1 MKQAVL
7 ELEWNQRTVVNVILC
22 LHIIVI
28 LFSLCASLRRIIMLQ
43 LRPVV
48 PTAMLDAVGLE

>member
-7 ELEWNQRTVVNVILC
+7 ELEWNQRTAVNVIMC

-28 LFSLCASLRRIIMLQ
+28 LFSLCVSLRHIVMLQ

>member
-1 MKQAVL
+1 MKQAML
-7 ELEWNQRTVVNVILC
+7 QSEWNQRTAVNVILC

-28 LFSLCASLRRIIMLQ
+28 LFSLSVSLRRIVMLQ

-48 PTAMLDAVGLE
+48 PTVMLDAVGLE

>member
-7 ELEWNQRTVVNVILC
+7 ELEWNQRTAVNVILC

-28 LFSLCASLRRIIMLQ
+28 LFSLCVSLRRIVMLQ

-48 PTAMLDAVGLE
+48 PTVMLDAVGLE